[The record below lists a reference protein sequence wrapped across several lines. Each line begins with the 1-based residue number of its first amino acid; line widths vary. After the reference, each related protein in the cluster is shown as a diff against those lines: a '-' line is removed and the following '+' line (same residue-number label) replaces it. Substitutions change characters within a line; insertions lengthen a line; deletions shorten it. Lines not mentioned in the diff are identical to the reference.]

1 MDRFDMPHPPAF
13 YRPDEYPPDH
23 NVGYLMKRIVNGLGH
38 DIDALLEP
46 QGLTHAQ
53 WMPLYKLHL
62 GQGSTVAELAG
73 VCLMDAGAMTR
84 TLDRLERKGLVRRTR
99 STTDRRVVNL
109 VLTPGGK
116 AAAARI
122 PFVLCEVLN
131 ARLKGFS
138 AEEWLLLQSFLER
151 MLDNMA
157 GCPTHQR
164 PQS

>member
-1 MDRFDMPHPPAF
+1 MPQPTAF
-13 YRPDEYPPDH
+13 YRPDGYPADD
-23 NVGYLMKRIVNGLGH
+23 NVGYLMKRIVSGLGH

-99 STTDRRVVNL
+99 SARDRRVVDL
-109 VLTPGGK
+109 ALTPEGR
-116 AAAARI
+116 AAAATI

-131 ARLKGFS
+131 ARLEGFS
-138 AEEWLLLQSFLER
+138 RDEWRQLQSFLHR
-151 MLDNMA
+151 MLDNAA
-157 GCPTHQR
+157 GSGAGPFTPR
-164 PQS
+164 